1 MKNLLRNFVWST
13 LLLAASPAFAQD
25 FNVQLRS
32 SLEFP
37 GQTLANVC
45 GYTQG
50 GREYALVGGSQ
61 GLIIVDV
68 TNPAAPVNIVQIPGP
83 DNLWKE
89 IKTYSHYAY
98 VTSEGGQGLQIVDLS
113 LLPSPNLNSHFYT
126 GDGAIVG
133 QLNTIH
139 ALHIDTKKGFVYL
152 FGGGLFGGAAKV
164 LDLNVDPYNPTYVG
178 RFDALGY
185 IHDGFADNDTLYACH
200 IYTGLLSITDMSNKA
215 NPVLLGTVQT
225 PGKFTHNAWI
235 TDDRKHILTTD
246 EDTPSLV
253 TSYDVSDP
261 ENIKELDR
269 TSTNDG
275 NNSIGHNVHVRNDWA
290 ITSWYTD
297 GFVISDVHRPDN
309 MVITGW
315 YDTWA
320 GTGPDFD
327 GCWGVFPF
335 FPSGTIVASNIPNTN
350 GGTGKLFVL
359 TPTYVRACYLE
370 GTVKSGCTGLPLSD
384 VSIEVNSDDIWIDT
398 KSRTD
403 GVFKTGQEEPG
414 NFIVTVSKPGF
425 VTQTFNVTFVPGEVV
440 ELNVT
445 LAAPSAFSIT
455 GTVVDAT
462 TQAPIAN
469 APVVLA
475 NVNGQ
480 YNLQTDAS
488 GQFELDCIPGG
499 EYQAITNA
507 WGYLPGAATIS
518 ANGNVKIELK
528 KGYYDDFG
536 FNLGWSSSFSN
547 ASSGLWVREE
557 PNGTTSQGNF
567 VNPEFDVPTD
577 GNDECYM
584 TGNGGDQ
591 AGSDD
596 VDGGS
601 VTLTCPPMNLAG
613 YQDAVLTFWY
623 WFYNGGGQGNPNDQF
638 DVRVTSN
645 GQTVTVLTETQSES
659 DWRFS
664 GEIHLK
670 NYVTLSDDVRV
681 QFIATDQDPG
691 HLVEGGVDVFKVV
704 PEGVSGINPDI
715 DASAFVS
722 VTPNPTATSFAVRY
736 DWPTAQ
742 NLTLEVRNSLGQVMT
757 TQQLSAN
764 TGTAICGETWPKGVY
779 IATLRSHERQSAP
792 VRMVKQ

>member
-1 MKNLLRNFVWST
+1 MLT
-13 LLLAASPAFAQD
+13 LAAPPLFAQN
-25 FNVQLRS
+25 FNLELRA
-32 SLEFP
+32 SLEYP
-37 GQTLANVC
+37 GQTLANIC

-61 GLIIVDV
+61 GLIIVDI
-68 TNPAAPVNIVQIPGP
+68 TNPAAPVDIVQIPGP

-113 LLPSPNLNSHFYT
+113 ALPSPNLDYHFYT
-126 GDGAIVG
+126 GDGDIAG

-152 FGGGLFGGAAKV
+152 FGGGLLGGAAKV
-164 LDLNVDPYNPTYVG
+164 LDLNVDAYNPTYVG
-178 RFDALGY
+178 KFDALGY

-200 IYTGLLSITDMSNKA
+200 IYTGLLSITDMSDKS

-246 EDTPSLV
+246 EDTPSFV

-261 ENIKELDR
+261 EDIKELDR

-290 ITSWYTD
+290 VTSWYTD
-297 GFVISDVHRPDN
+297 GLVISDVHRPDN
-309 MVITGW
+309 MVITGL

-320 GTGPDFD
+320 GTGPGFD

-335 FPSGTIVASNIPNTN
+335 FPSGTVIASNIPNTN

-370 GTVKSGCTGLPLSD
+370 GTVKSGCTGLPLND
-384 VSIEVNSDDIWIDT
+384 VTIDVNSNDTWIDT
-398 KSRTD
+398 KTGTA
-403 GVFKTGQEEPG
+403 GVFKTGQAQPG
-414 NFIVTVSKPGF
+414 NFTVTVSKAGF
-425 VTQTFNVTFVPGEVV
+425 VAQTFNVTFVSGEVV

-445 LAAPSAFSIT
+445 LEAPSAFNIT
-455 GTVVDAT
+455 GTVVDEA

-469 APVVLA
+469 APIILFS
-475 NVNGQ
+475 NDIQ
-480 YNLQTDAS
+480 YNLQTNAA
-488 GQFELDCIPGG
+488 GQFEVDCIPGG
-499 EYQAITNA
+499 EYQAISNA
-507 WGYLPGAATIS
+507 WGYLPGTATVS
-518 ANGNVKIELK
+518 ANGDVTISLK
-528 KGYYDDFG
+528 KGYHDDFG
-536 FNLGWSSSFSN
+536 FNLGWTTSVSGAN
-547 ASSGLWVREE
+547 AGLWVRGE
-557 PNGTTSQGNF
+557 PIGTTSQGNF
-567 VNPEFDVPTD
+567 ANPGSDVPTD
-577 GNDECYM
+577 TNDECYM
-584 TGNGGDQ
+584 TGNGGGN
-591 AGSDD
+591 AGTDD
-596 VDGGS
+596 VDNGS
-601 VTLTCPPMNLAG
+601 VTLTCPPMELSD
-613 YQDAVLTFWY
+613 YQDAVLSFWY
-623 WFYNGGGQGNPNDQF
+623 WFFNDGGQGTPPNDQLE
-638 DVRVTSN
+638 VRVTSN
-645 GQTVTVLTETQSES
+645 GQTVTIFTETESES

-670 NYVTLSDDVRV
+670 DYVTLSDNVRV
-681 QFIATDQDPG
+681 QFIAADDDPG
-691 HLVEGGVDVFKVV
+691 HFVEAAVDVFQVV
-704 PEGVSGINPDI
+704 PGDVVSGTNSAI

-722 VTPNPTATSFAVRY
+722 VTPNPTATSFAIRY

-742 NLTLEVRNSLGQVMT
+742 NLTLEVRNLLGQVMM
-757 TQQLSAN
+757 TQQLNTA
-764 TGTAICGETWPKGVY
+764 TGTLTCGDTWPKGVY
-779 IATLRSHERQSAP
+779 VATLRNAERQSAP